1 MLCNE
6 SDKEPPTAIGLAYRV
21 TVIRILMVEDDR
33 ELSAMVGEYLAQEG
47 FVITVLQDGAKAV
60 IAACS
65 GAYAAVI
72 LDIMLPGLSGT
83 EVLRS
88 IRQTSRIPVVML
100 TARGDNVDRVLGL
113 ELGADDYLAKPFYTR
128 ELLARLR
135 AVLRRSL
142 AAPFEAETVQLGSM
156 TLSRSRRQVLYN
168 NSPLEL
174 TASEFNVLGQLLSA
188 GDKVS
193 TKGELST
200 GALGR
205 PHTAYDRSLD
215 VHVSRLRQ
223 KLETATEGDVEIETV
238 RSIGYRIRT
247 RT

>member
-1 MLCNE
+1 M
-6 SDKEPPTAIGLAYRV
+6 PTALGLAYSV
-21 TVIRILMVEDDR
+21 TVIPVLMVEDDR
-33 ELSAMVGEYLAQEG
+33 ELSAMVGEYLAKEG
-47 FVITVLQDGAKAV
+47 FVITVLQDGEKAV
-60 IAACS
+60 EAASS
-65 GAYAAVI
+65 GVYAAVI

-83 EVLRS
+83 DVLRR
-88 IRQTSRIPVVML
+88 IRQTSRIPIVML

-113 ELGADDYLAKPFYTR
+113 ELGADDYVAKPFYTR

-142 AAPFEAETVQLGSM
+142 AAPFEAETMQLGKL
-156 TLSRSRRQVLYN
+156 TLSRSRRQVFYN
-168 NSPLEL
+168 NAPFEL
-174 TASEFNVLGQLLSA
+174 TASEFGLLEQLLSA

-200 GALGR
+200 SVLRR
-205 PHTAYDRSLD
+205 PHTAYDRSVD

-223 KLETATEGDVEIETV
+223 KLDIATEGDVEIETV
-238 RSIGYRIRT
+238 RGIGYRIRA